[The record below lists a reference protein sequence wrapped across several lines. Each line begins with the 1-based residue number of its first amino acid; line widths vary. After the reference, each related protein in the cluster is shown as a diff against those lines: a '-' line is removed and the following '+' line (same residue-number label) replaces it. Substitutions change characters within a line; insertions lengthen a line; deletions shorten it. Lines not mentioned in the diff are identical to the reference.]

1 MKAIFTLLLVALST
15 WAHAGNIVVFIAGGL
30 DNDQQII
37 DNAVAFRYSMLGNG
51 VPSSSDF
58 RYFPIPQNYLQAASS
73 FYCQRELGEGAF
85 PTQNTRPIASEY
97 NQYFKNLGNIYSNF
111 LVNALLNPIS
121 CTGAL
126 VTNVGETTRA
136 LADNVAKA
144 LKGGNSVTLV
154 GHSQGAAY
162 AEAAVALLFAR
173 GDIESLKMVKVVGIA
188 SVAFTALGDR
198 YVNSTQDRLNY
209 WTGAITY
216 SPYTVLPNV
225 DLCVSPCDHAATG
238 DELLAAGVNTNA
250 HDLAVYLSDSIFSR
264 QFKVSIPETIASFLV
279 DIPSGSNDPISL
291 FDNLGDRQFVGLN
304 YDSIGALFSVSVSG
318 EQLGLVRNPM
328 LGNKLQG
335 KAAIAFST
343 SAAGGADLKSIE
355 LPIYIQGGTNQVTL
369 SVRRDINGLPDT
381 SSILATDTIVGTLK
395 TVNAFFTDQTFTT
408 TTVNYNPGA
417 VTLLPNTRYW
427 IEATA
432 PDTTVATWPYGRTS
446 ASALVASSSG
456 GAPYATGDSPPA
468 IRIVVTPK

>member
-225 DLCVSPCDHAATG
+225 DLCVSPCDHAATS

-335 KAAIAFST
+335 KAAIAWIR
-343 SAAGGADLKSIE
+343 AAPGR
-355 LPIYIQGGTNQVTL
+355 P
-369 SVRRDINGLPDT
+369 VRNG
-381 SSILATDTIVGTLK
+381 
-395 TVNAFFTDQTFTT
+395 
-408 TTVNYNPGA
+408 
-417 VTLLPNTRYW
+417 
-427 IEATA
+427 
-432 PDTTVATWPYGRTS
+432 
-446 ASALVASSSG
+446 
-456 GAPYATGDSPPA
+456 
-468 IRIVVTPK
+468 